1 VNSDF
6 RVGPWLVQP
15 SLNTISRNGT
25 SNRVE
30 PKIMEVLVC
39 LAEHRGEV
47 VSKEKLFQ
55 AVWPDTFVSDDVL
68 KRSVSEL
75 RHVFGDNAHE
85 SRVIETIPKR
95 GYRLVSAVQPTN
107 GMPLARPTEPPGAK
121 RTETRHRS
129 RLGAVGGVLGLI
141 ALIVACAVAF
151 NVVGMRE
158 WLLPRNRPPSI
169 HSLAVLPLAS
179 LSNDPIQ
186 EYFADG
192 VTDALITDLA
202 QIGALKIVSRT
213 TVMRYKKTDKP
224 LPLIARE
231 LNVDGIV
238 EGTVQ
243 RSGDRVRITAQLIY
257 GPADRHLWAQ
267 SFERDLKDMLAL
279 QSTVASEIANEI
291 QIKVT
296 PEERAKLKKVRPVNP
311 KALDA
316 FVKARFHLDRAGKL
330 EFYKGKQLAE
340 QEEIHNAVSYLDRAI
355 QEDPSYIPAYVT
367 HFDLIDA
374 ANISHLEFLP
384 KAEAAL
390 TKALELDETSVEAH
404 LALAKLLMQYE
415 YDWSGAEREFR
426 TAIQHNPNSAE
437 AHAQYSDYLGNAGR
451 TTDSGKEREL
461 AQTLNPAHDYRSCV
475 SPLRCD
481 YTVDQTQGVLDLI
494 ASGDPF
500 AIGGQAKDYAI
511 AGRYRES
518 VDMWERCLSIY
529 GWHDFVRVLKHA
541 DAKGGPKFG
550 MREWM
555 RAAEE
560 YSRSHDDFP
569 VFVMAFTYASLGDKD
584 HAFEWLEKAVAQ
596 RNWCIIYL
604 KVDDVWNPLRS
615 DARFTNLLQRVGL
628 PPAALETLP
637 H

>member
-6 RVGPWLVQP
+6 RVGPWLIQP
-15 SLNTISRNGT
+15 SLNTISQNGT

-30 PKIMEVLVC
+30 PKMMEVLVC
-39 LAEHRGEV
+39 LAGHIGEV
-47 VSKEKLFQ
+47 VPKEKLLQ

-75 RHVFGDNAHE
+75 RRVFGDDAHE
-85 SRVIETIPKR
+85 SRIIETIPKR
-95 GYRLVSAVQPTN
+95 GYRLVAAVQPMN
-107 GMPLARPTEPPGAK
+107 GVPLARPTDAR
-121 RTETRHRS
+121 RTDTRRRS

-141 ALIVACAVAF
+141 ALMVACVVAF
-151 NVVGMRE
+151 NVVGIRE
-158 WLLPRNRPPSI
+158 WLLPRNPPPSI

-231 LNVDGIV
+231 LSVDGIV

-267 SFERDLKDMLAL
+267 SFERDMKDMLAL
-279 QSTVASEIANEI
+279 QSAVASEIANEI

-296 PEERAKLKKVRPVNP
+296 PEEQAKLKKVRHVNP

-330 EFYKGKQLAE
+330 EFYKDKHLAQ
-340 QEEIHNAVSYLDRAI
+340 QEEIHNAVSYLDRAM

-367 HFDLIDA
+367 HFDLVDA
-374 ANISHLEFLP
+374 ANISRLEFLP

-390 TKALELDETSVEAH
+390 TKAVELDETSVEAH
-404 LALAKLLMQYE
+404 LALARLLMQYE

-426 TAIQHNPNSAE
+426 RAIQHNPNSAE
-437 AHAQYSDYLGNAGR
+437 AHSQYTDYLANVGR

-461 AQTLNPAHDYRSCV
+461 AQTLDPAHDYRACLG
-475 SPLRCD
+475 PLRCD
-481 YTVDQTQGVLDLI
+481 YTVDQNQGILDLI

-500 AIGGQAKDYAI
+500 LIGGQAKDYAI

-518 VDMWERCLSIY
+518 VDMWERCLSMY

-541 DAKGGPKFG
+541 DAKGGPKFA

-560 YSRSHDDFP
+560 YSRSHDNFP

-604 KVDDVWNPLRS
+604 KVDDVWDPLRS

-628 PPAALETLP
+628 PQ
-637 H
+637 

>member
-1 VNSDF
+1 MNSDF

-15 SLNTISRNGT
+15 SLNTISQNGT

-30 PKIMEVLVC
+30 PKMMEVLVC
-39 LAEHRGEV
+39 LAEHTGEV
-47 VSKEKLFQ
+47 VPKEKLLQ

-75 RHVFGDNAHE
+75 RHVFGDDAHE

-95 GYRLVSAVQPTN
+95 GYRLVAAVQPMN
-107 GMPLARPTEPPGAK
+107 GVPLARPTELPGAR
-121 RTETRHRS
+121 RTDTRPRS

-141 ALIVACAVAF
+141 ALMVACVVAF
-151 NVVGMRE
+151 NVVGIRE
-158 WLLPRNRPPSI
+158 WLLPRTPQPSI

-202 QIGALKIVSRT
+202 QIRALKIVSRT

-267 SFERDLKDMLAL
+267 SFERDMNDMLAL
-279 QSTVASEIANEI
+279 QSAVASEIANEI

-296 PEERAKLKKVRPVNP
+296 PEERAQLKKVRHVNP

-330 EFYKGKQLAE
+330 EFYKGKDLAQ
-340 QEEIHNAVSYLDRAI
+340 QEEIHNAVSYLDRAM
-355 QEDPSYIPAYVT
+355 QEDPNYIPAYVT
-367 HFDLIDA
+367 HFDLVDA
-374 ANISHLEFLP
+374 GNISRLEFLP

-390 TKALELDETSVEAH
+390 TKAVELDEMSVEAH
-404 LALAKLLMQYE
+404 IALARLRMQYD
-415 YDWSGAEREFR
+415 YDWSGAEREYR
-426 TAIQHNPNSAE
+426 RAIQLNPNSAE
-437 AHAQYSDYLGNAGR
+437 AHSQYTDYLANVGR
-451 TTDSGKEREL
+451 TAESAKEREL
-461 AQTLNPAHDYRSCV
+461 AQALDPAHDYRNCLG
-475 SPLRCD
+475 PLRCD
-481 YTVDQTQGVLDLI
+481 YTLDQNQGILDLM

-500 AIGGQAKDYAI
+500 LIGGQAKDYAI
-511 AGRYRES
+511 AGRYKES
-518 VDMWERCLSIY
+518 VRMWERCLNIY
-529 GWHDFVRVLKHA
+529 RWHDFVRVLEQA
-541 DAKGGPKFG
+541 DAKGGPKFA

-604 KVDDVWNPLRS
+604 KVDDVWDPLRS
-615 DARFTNLLQRVGL
+615 DARFKNLLQRVGL
-628 PPAALETLP
+628 PQ
-637 H
+637 